1 MATWRTATSAIEMLV
16 MSGPERPTD
25 EAARRRRVV
34 RTALLFGAIAFA
46 IYAAFIASGVI
57 GR

>member
-1 MATWRTATSAIEMLV
+1 MLA

-25 EAARRRRVV
+25 DAAQRRRRAV